1 MAPEG
6 LQGQTLKAKSDAELF
21 RHFHA
26 VETAA
31 EARRKRRARAAN
43 FLGRS
48 VLLLALLG
56 CWWLVAA
63 YYPPVLVPGPGDT
76 WHAFLDGRD
85 TIWGNTPITLL
96 EIFLGF
102 LSGSVLGIGLGAL
115 IAQSRWA
122 EVIVTPYLVVAQAVP
137 KVALAPILIIFLG
150 YGIGSKVAIAALIAF
165 FPLLENTIL
174 GLRRVDP
181 DSLRLLQSLGAS
193 KWQVFLKLR
202 LFSALPLV
210 FAGLRIAAVLATL
223 GAIVGEF
230 VAGNNG
236 LGALLVISM
245 GTFST
250 PLMYATMVVLTVL
263 AFAVYVLVQWLE
275 LKALTKYNLAAPG
288 D

>member
-6 LQGQTLKAKSDAELF
+6 LRARTDAELF
-21 RHFHA
+21 RHFHF
-26 VETAA
+26 V
-31 EARRKRRARAAN
+31 EARAQAKRRRRTRATN
-43 FLGRS
+43 FVGRS
-48 VLLLALLG
+48 VLLLAFLG
-56 CWWLVAA
+56 CWWLVAT

-76 WHAFLDGRD
+76 WRAFLGGRE
-85 TIWGNTPITLL
+85 TIWENTPTTLL
-96 EIFLGF
+96 EILLGF
-102 LSGSVLGIGLGAL
+102 LSGSALGIGLGVL

-122 EVIVTPYLVVAQAVP
+122 EVIITPYLVVAQAVP

-174 GLRRVDP
+174 GLRRVDA
-181 DSLRLLQSLGAS
+181 DSLRLLQSLGAT

-202 LFSALPLV
+202 VFSALPLV
-210 FAGLRIAAVLATL
+210 FAGLRIAAILATL

-263 AFAVYVLVQWLE
+263 AFAVYALVQWLE
-275 LKALTKYNLAAPG
+275 RRALAQYNLVAP
-288 D
+288 DA

>member
-6 LQGQTLKAKSDAELF
+6 LQAKTDAELF
-21 RHFHA
+21 RHFYVMEA
-26 VETAA
+26 KA
-31 EARRKRRARAAN
+31 EAQRRRRTRTTN

-48 VLLLALLG
+48 VLLVAFFG
-56 CWWLVAA
+56 SWWLVAA
-63 YYPPVLVPGPGDT
+63 YYPPVLVPSPGDT
-76 WHAFLDGRD
+76 WQAFLSDKD
-85 TIWGNTPITLL
+85 TIWENTPTTLL
-96 EIFLGF
+96 EIVLGF
-102 LSGSVLGIGLGAL
+102 LSGSALGIGLGAL

-122 EVIVTPYLVVAQAVP
+122 EVIITPYLVVSQAVP

-165 FPLLENTIL
+165 FPLLENTIM
-174 GLRRVDP
+174 GLRTVDP
-181 DSLRLLQSLGAS
+181 DSLRLLQSLGAN

-210 FAGLRIAAVLATL
+210 FAGLRIAAILATL

-230 VAGNNG
+230 VAGNKG

-275 LKALTKYNLAAPG
+275 RKALKQYNLTAPG